1 MCGLVI
7 SALLHVANHQE
18 DFLYLYDARNMIR
31 EKLGQAK
38 EALNNYGKNYRE
50 LKEIKE
56 AAQP

>member
-7 SALLHVANHQE
+7 SVLLHIANHQE

-31 EKLGQAK
+31 EKLAQAK
-38 EALNNYGKNYRE
+38 DALNQYGQNYRE
-50 LKEIKE
+50 MKEIKE